1 MKAEFLP
8 VWDCAKPY
16 LNTRSNDKH
25 TLYCYYFAE
34 QLLAENPSAD
44 ETIVLAGIL
53 LHDVGWSTV
62 PEDKQLQSFGPHMIY
77 PELRRQHEVEGAM
90 IAREILQNLDY
101 SAEHIEAICA
111 IIDGHDSRKESQSL
125 NDSLIRDA
133 DKLWRYTDFGLETV
147 GRWFDYDR
155 QEQMT
160 LLAKWIE
167 TRFYTDTGRAMARS
181 LYANLVIQQT
191 YRDYLSPL
199 YP

>member
-1 MKAEFLP
+1 MKSKFIP
-8 VWDCAKPY
+8 VWERAKPY

-34 QLLAENPSAD
+34 QLLDAHPEAD

-77 PELRRQHEVEGAM
+77 PDLRRQHELEGAR
-90 IAREILQNLDY
+90 IAAGILAELDY
-101 SAEHIEAICA
+101 PTKEIKDICA
-111 IIDGHDSRKESQSL
+111 IIDGHDSRQESQSL

-147 GRWFDYDR
+147 GGWFNYS
-155 QEQMT
+155 QSEQMD

-167 TRFYTDTGRAMARS
+167 TRFYTDSGRDMARG
-181 LYANLVIQQT
+181 LYGLLTIKNMDT
-191 YRDYLSPL
+191 PSKK
-199 YP
+199 